1 MIDHRVMIGGED
13 VSADVIK
20 IDVQQSMDTDSD
32 PGKFVITL
40 ANPAQKY
47 TMKWLPHDHRDSN
60 HYLQLG
66 LQHRK

>member
-47 TMKWLPHDHRDSN
+47 TMKWLP
-60 HYLQLG
+60 QTT
-66 LQHRK
+66 